1 MSKYPDEEPFTIE
14 TKYILKLSKRVMR
27 RLDRAV
33 EAVQSDIENGR
44 FYTGTVDEHMKRVF
58 DRLDSLEG

>member
-1 MSKYPDEEPFTIE
+1 
-14 TKYILKLSKRVMR
+14 MR